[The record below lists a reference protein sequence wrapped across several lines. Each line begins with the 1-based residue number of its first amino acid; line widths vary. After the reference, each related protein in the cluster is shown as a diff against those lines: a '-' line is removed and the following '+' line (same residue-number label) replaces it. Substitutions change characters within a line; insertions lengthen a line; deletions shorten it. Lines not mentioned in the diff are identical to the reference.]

1 MDENERDLEKR
12 FPGVRFYNP
21 SLTEVQKDVEIGAG
35 TRVGSFTLI
44 HEGARIGEN
53 CTIGSHCNICRS
65 RIGDAHEVR
74 FIKKIRAPHK
84 NLC

>member
-74 FIKKIRAPHK
+74 FIEKIRMLLP
-84 NLC
+84 